1 MTTEIRQATP
11 GDVDLLLRVIDEASE
26 GVLPAL
32 WADYAPEGVDPVEIG
47 RATVLAEEGP
57 FSHRRAAVIERD
69 GKALGALISYPLTG
83 APDEEPVPPAF
94 EPIKALEAQVAG
106 DWYVNIIGVLPEG
119 RGQGLG
125 AGLMAEAEA
134 RARSAGCPAVAL
146 IVAANNSAATG
157 FYRHRGF
164 TERDR
169 CPFDVS
175 AYGHAPTEALL
186 MVKPL

>member
-11 GDVDLLLRVIDEASE
+11 GDVELLLQVIDEASE

-32 WADYAPEGVDPVEIG
+32 WAEFAPEGVDPGEIG
-47 RATVLAEEGP
+47 RAMVLAEEGP
-57 FSHRRAAVIERD
+57 FSHRAAAVIERD
-69 GKALGALISYPLTG
+69 GKALGAVIGYPLTG
-83 APDEEPVPPAF
+83 EPDEDPVPPAF
-94 EPIKALEAQVAG
+94 EPIKAMEAQMTG
-106 DWYVNIIGVLPEG
+106 DWYVNMVAVLPEG

-125 AGLMAEAEA
+125 AGLMAETETLA
-134 RARSAGCPAVAL
+134 RAAGCPAVAL
-146 IVAANNSAATG
+146 IVAATNTGATG
-157 FYRHRGF
+157 FYRHLGF

-175 AYGHAPTEALL
+175 VYGHEPTEALL